1 MPVQSED
8 CLYLNVYAPDT
19 PEKDLP
25 VMVWI
30 HGGAF
35 YLGAGSEPLYDGS
48 ALAAAGDVIVVTLT
62 YRLGPFGFLHLSSI
76 DKSYTNNLGLL
87 DQIAALQ
94 WVKDNI
100 SAFGGNPENVTIFGE
115 SAGGMCIA
123 ALLTMPKAKGLF
135 QKAIMESG
143 ASQTMPSE
151 KAADIA
157 AAFLETLDIE
167 PDQSDI
173 LHSKTSED
181 ILNAADKIR
190 NTNNENIFSL
200 LFQPTADPDT
210 LPVEPE
216 KAIAQGAAERIPLL
230 IGTNKDEGYLFF
242 TPDSEVMS
250 QAEQSG
256 VRTIWRTGV
265 CEKSRWLISSI
276 FGKPNSYDDRSALLA
291 SVYYLCISTIQHR
304 TCLDVPIRLASR
316 AAAA

>member
-48 ALAAAGDVIVVTLT
+48 ALAAAGDVIVVTLN

-115 SAGGMCIA
+115 SAGGMSIA

-135 QKAIMESG
+135 HKAIMESG

-167 PDQSDI
+167 PDQSEI

-216 KAIAQGAAERIPLL
+216 KAIAQGAAEGIPLL

-242 TPDSEVMS
+242 TPDSEVIS
-250 QAEQSG
+250 QAEINQAL
-256 VRTIWRTGV
+256 
-265 CEKSRWLISSI
+265 EQ
-276 FGKPNSYDDRSALLA
+276 FGGQEFARRAAGLYPPSLESQIHMMTDLLF
-291 SVYYLCISTIQHR
+291 CISTIQHR